1 MPLPSIAIA
10 PQCSVPHLAAPLH
23 SLSMLAASHHYIEAS
38 KQVVS
43 VLHYGQ
49 LTASPRKI
57 QYLVP
62 AIVVSTSLGE
72 TLAEAV
78 DVSPS
83 TSSGP

>member
-1 MPLPSIAIA
+1 MHLPSIPVA
-10 PQCSVPHLAAPLH
+10 PQRSVPHLVARLH

-43 VLHYGQ
+43 VLHRVQ
-49 LTASPRKI
+49 LTASLRKI